1 MKTMTKTLIILSLAL
16 APLLGHAQPQQWQA
30 PHQQREQNGKQQQ
43 RFDPQKFQQAMIA
56 SCAREACF
64 SEAETQAFTPIYK
77 EMKEKQWKLGMQVH
91 ELKSKRYS
99 ADKEYLG
106 ALNKIKVLQVEM
118 AEVEADY
125 FKKLCKIVSPEKLF
139 KFMLAE
145 DKYHRQM
152 VRGSNQQRNNKQ
164 HSGVHWG
171 RPGFNNGLGNVR

>member
-1 MKTMTKTLIILSLAL
+1 MTKTLIILSLAL

-30 PHQQREQNGKQQQ
+30 PHQQREQTGKQQQ
-43 RFDPQKFQQAMIA
+43 RFDPQKFQQIMIA

-64 SEAETQAFTPIYK
+64 SEAETQAFTPVYQ

-91 ELKSKRYS
+91 ELKSKRYNT
-99 ADKEYLG
+99 DKEYLG
-106 ALNKIKVLQVEM
+106 ALNKIKALQVEM
-118 AEVEADY
+118 AEVEAAY
-125 FKKLCKIVSPEKLF
+125 FKKLSKIVNPEKLF

-164 HSGVHWG
+164 HAGAGWPQPS
-171 RPGFNNGLGNVR
+171 FNGWPKNPR